1 MKLHISLKVEDL
13 DNSIR
18 FYSTLFSKM
27 PDIVRNDYAKWDV
40 EDPSVNFVIESGRAE
55 AGIDHVGIQA
65 DNPEQLDDLVH
76 RIRQSDQ
83 PQLDL
88 ESTTCCYAK
97 SDKAWV
103 RGTAGERWEAF
114 LTHSH
119 DSEEYGQDSA
129 HLLPTE

>member
-18 FYSTLFSKM
+18 FYSTLFSKK
-27 PDIVRNDYAKWDV
+27 PDIVRDDYAKWDV
-40 EDPSVNFVIESGRAE
+40 EDPPVNFVIESGRGE
-55 AGIDHVGIQA
+55 TGLDHVGIQA

-76 RIRQSDQ
+76 RIRKSDQ

-129 HLLPTE
+129 HLLPAE